1 MDKFYDAISEI
12 VTDSFGSTEARD
24 KAMVI
29 NLVTEEEKNADNKDP
44 EHGELQNSL

>member
-24 KAMVI
+24 KAMII
-29 NLVTEEEKNADNKDP
+29 NLATEEERNADYKDTK
-44 EHGELQNSL
+44 HGELQNSL